1 VVASRFF
8 PDTPTQDEGPMS
20 ATSGSATGP
29 TVVELPGPR
38 PSRFS
43 LARRE
48 NLSGYLYISPWIVG
62 FLVFT
67 FAPMIASLLMS
78 FTDFDP
84 RAPGATA
91 FIGLDNYERMA
102 RGILGQPGGDPLI
115 RDSLLVTV
123 RFAALLIPV
132 TLGFA
137 LAVAMLV
144 NSTLLAGR
152 NVFRTLFYM
161 PMQIPIVASTLIWIG
176 MLNASTGWFNQL
188 LAAAGITGPDW
199 LNSVTWVAPSL
210 TIMGLWGIGNMMLIF
225 LAGLQGI
232 PSELYDACKVDGAG
246 RLAQFRNVTLPMLS
260 PVLFYNVI
268 ITLIG
273 TFQYF
278 TQAYIIG
285 NGRGD
290 PAGATNFFNFHL
302 YREGWAYFQMGYA
315 SALAWLLFA
324 IVLTLTVI
332 LFRSAGSWVYEAGG
346 DR

>member
-1 VVASRFF
+1 MTA
-8 PDTPTQDEGPMS
+8 
-20 ATSGSATGP
+20 ASGSATP
-29 TVVELPGPR
+29 RIVELGPPPR

-43 LARRE
+43 LATRE
-48 NLSGYLYISPWIVG
+48 HLSGFLYISPWIVG
-62 FLVFT
+62 FFLFT
-67 FAPMIASLLMS
+67 FAPMIASLVLS

-84 RAPGATA
+84 RSPGSTT
-91 FIGLDNYERMA
+91 FIGLANYQRMA
-102 RGILGQPGGDPLI
+102 AGILGLNGGDPLI
-115 RDSLLVTV
+115 GEALFVTI
-123 RFAALLIPV
+123 RFAALLIPI
-132 TLGFA
+132 TLLFA
-137 LAVAMLV
+137 LGVAMLV

-152 NVFRTLFYM
+152 NIFRTLFYM

-176 MLNASTGWFNQL
+176 MLNASTGWFNQIL
-188 LAAAGITGPDW
+188 GALGVSGPDW
-199 LNSVTWVAPSL
+199 INSVTWVGPSL
-210 TIMGLWGIGNMMLIF
+210 VLMGLWGIGNMMLIF

-232 PSELYDACKVDGAG
+232 PTELYDACKVDGAG
-246 RLAQFRNVTLPMLS
+246 RWASFRNVTLPMLS

-290 PAGATNFFNFHL
+290 PDNATLFFNLHL
-302 YREGWAYFQMGYA
+302 YREGWAFYSMGYA

-324 IVLTLTVI
+324 IVLGLTVF